1 MTRKAFLAI
10 PILTMAGC
18 MATQNDMLLLQS
30 QIDDLN
36 SNLSTM
42 QKNQADLALKI
53 DNLNASLNASSE
65 NMKDLSLDI
74 SKLSAKIDE
83 YGSLT
88 DRKIN
93 YIGQTVKKQQ
103 EDVEKAIL
111 PSKLYSSAVYAYS
124 SSNKDEALRLFTE
137 YLAKYPEYEN
147 ADNAYYY
154 SGEILFEKKNY
165 EEAAIFY
172 AKILEKY
179 PNYLKTPSVRLKYAQ
194 SLLAMKNEEKKK
206 EAIRYLKS
214 LVKDFPTGEE
224 SRIAKDLLKKE
235 GNQSKPQQNVRK
247 PVTKK

>member
-1 MTRKAFLAI
+1 MNRKILAAI
-10 PILTMAGC
+10 PLLTLAGC

-36 SNLSTM
+36 ANLSTM

-65 NMKDLSLDI
+65 NMKDLSSDI
-74 SKLSAKIDE
+74 GKLSAKIDE

-88 DRKIN
+88 DKKIN

-103 EDVEKAIL
+103 EDVEKTIL
-111 PSKLYSSAVYAYS
+111 PAKLYSSAVAAYS
-124 SSNKDEALRLFTE
+124 SSNKDEALKLFAE
-137 YLAKYPEYEN
+137 YLAKYPGYEN

-194 SLLAMKNEEKKK
+194 SLLALKNDEKKK
-206 EAIRYLKS
+206 EALRYLKS
-214 LVKDFPTGEE
+214 ILKDFPTGAEAK
-224 SRIAKDLLKKE
+224 IAKDMLKKE
-235 GNQSKPQQNVRK
+235 DIQAKPEQNAKK
-247 PVTKK
+247 PVKK